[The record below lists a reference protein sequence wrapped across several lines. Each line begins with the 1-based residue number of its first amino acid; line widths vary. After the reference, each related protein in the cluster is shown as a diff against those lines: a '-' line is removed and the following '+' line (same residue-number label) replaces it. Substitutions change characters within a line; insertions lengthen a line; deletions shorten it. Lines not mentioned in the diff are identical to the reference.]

1 MDIFKRREEEK
12 PAKTYVDEQ
21 TKNVNEG
28 EAIII
33 QMEIFD
39 KMIKTRI
46 RLQKLMQ
53 SAALLPKYAKMN
65 EFESRS
71 GDQSQMVCTIFHLKL
86 ISLKIH
92 YCDILFLRAHLFKCS
107 ET

>member
-1 MDIFKRREEEK
+1 M
-12 PAKTYVDEQ
+12 DEQ

-28 EAIII
+28 EAIMI

-53 SAALLPKYAKMN
+53 SAAFLPKYAKMN

-71 GDQSQMVCTIFHLKL
+71 GDQSQMVCTTCHFKL
-86 ISLKIH
+86 ISLKVHFPIF
-92 YCDILFLRAHLFKCS
+92 YSFEFTFSNALKYRL
-107 ET
+107 